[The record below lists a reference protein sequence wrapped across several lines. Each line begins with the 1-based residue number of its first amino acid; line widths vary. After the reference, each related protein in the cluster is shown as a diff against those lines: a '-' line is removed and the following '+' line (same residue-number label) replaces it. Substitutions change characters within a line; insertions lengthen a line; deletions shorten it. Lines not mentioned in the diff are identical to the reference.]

1 MQVDD
6 GCDLVVSNC
15 QVEMLHHQK
24 DLTAGA
30 KKKRGID
37 HSHTQSDI
45 YRGKKMY
52 TIGSLKQASDFP
64 LKFRLIEQNLTC
76 LFTTKNVLKIHKG
89 GLSMSPS
96 FPIFQY
102 K

>member
-1 MQVDD
+1 MEKPGWGIEKSRIDVGIVVWCQCIASMQVDD
-6 GCDLVVSNC
+6 WCDLVVSNC

-52 TIGSLKQASDFP
+52 TIGSLKQA
-64 LKFRLIEQNLTC
+64 R
-76 LFTTKNVLKIHKG
+76 VL
-89 GLSMSPS
+89 P
-96 FPIFQY
+96 
-102 K
+102 